1 MLSNILLK
9 YKQIRVLDFIKPC
22 SKKDKIGYRFLPK
35 TEEDRNDSRF
45 YNIWFPEPEGYE
57 SSIVVIEIMNP

>member
-9 YKQIRVLDFIKPC
+9 CKQIRVLDLIKPC
-22 SKKDKIGYRFLPK
+22 SKKDKIGYRFLTK

-45 YNIWFPEPEGYE
+45 YNIWFPEPEDYE
-57 SSIVVIEIMNP
+57 SCSLIRRD